1 MTEAR
6 QALLCERLA
15 DDLSG
20 LAWRPLPEAAPLAG
34 HEVRLRVLRCAL
46 NFPDLLMTQGLYHLR
61 PELPFVP
68 GMEGVGQVI
77 EAGAAARAAGHEPGT
92 CRVFTAKQGGLASE
106 WVGPASA
113 LQPVPAGLSLDEAA
127 AFFVTGLTA
136 WVALARIGRLQPGET
151 LLVHGARGGVGQA
164 CVQLGRHLGARVIAT
179 ASDATR
185 LAALLPHDVT
195 CLAADADLADAVLAA
210 TGGQGADVVADPV
223 GGEVFE
229 ASLRC
234 AAYGARLLVLGFASG
249 RLPQLKLQ
257 RVLNRGLAVLG
268 VRAGEYGRRH
278 PQHAAEHAAAVLHL
292 AATGVL
298 RPPVGAAFEFH
309 QAVEALRA
317 MQLRQVAGKIVV
329 RIAEP
334 DRA

>member
-1 MTEAR
+1 MSEPR
-6 QALLCERLA
+6 QALHCERLS
-15 DDLSG
+15 DDLAG
-20 LAWRPLPEAAPLAG
+20 LAWRPLPAPARPLAA

-68 GMEGVGQVI
+68 GMEGVGEVL
-77 EAGAAARAAGHEPGT
+77 EAGDAARAAGHVPGAL
-92 CRVFTAKQGGLASE
+92 RVFTAKQGGLASE
-106 WVGPASA
+106 WTGPASA
-113 LQPVPAGLSLDEAA
+113 LQPMPAGLTLDEAA

-136 WVALARIGRLQPGET
+136 WVALARIGRLQRGET

-164 CVQLGRHLGARVIAT
+164 CVQLGRQLGARVIAT
-179 ASDATR
+179 ASDPAR
-185 LAALLPHDVT
+185 LALLLPRDVT
-195 CLAADADLADAVLAA
+195 CLAVDAGLDQAVLAA
-210 TGGQGADVVADPV
+210 TDGRGADVVADPV

-249 RLPQLKLQ
+249 HLPQLKLQ

-278 PQHAAEHAAAVLHL
+278 PQQADEHAAAVLHL
-292 AATGVL
+292 AASGVL
-298 RPPVGAAFEFH
+298 RPAVGAVFPFH

-317 MQLRQVAGKIVV
+317 MQRRQVTGKIVV
-329 RIAEP
+329 HVA
-334 DRA
+334 DA